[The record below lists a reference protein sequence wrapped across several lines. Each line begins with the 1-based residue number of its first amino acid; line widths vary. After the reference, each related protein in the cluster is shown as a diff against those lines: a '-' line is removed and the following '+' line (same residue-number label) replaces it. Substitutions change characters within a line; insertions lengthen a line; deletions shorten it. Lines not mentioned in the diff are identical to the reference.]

1 MGGDVGAP
9 RQKVCPKKPSA
20 GSKVYVALGHL
31 RADTIGIQ
39 LLVTN
44 PSRSAVAA
52 VHYGGR
58 IQVRELE
65 YAQAAETLCGCFQNG
80 LKVDWGPR
88 LSHGVQKPRLTHTV
102 CTRRGRHLVE
112 TETVTFQVTDD
123 GYTRRSAT
131 GPFKARAAIRWRN
144 MDGFEAQV
152 AGRLLAR

>member
-88 LSHGVQKPRLTHTV
+88 LSHGVQKPRLTDRKS
-102 CTRRGRHLVE
+102 TRLNSSHLVISYA
-112 TETVTFQVTDD
+112 VFCLKKNQ
-123 GYTRRSAT
+123 
-131 GPFKARAAIRWRN
+131 
-144 MDGFEAQV
+144 
-152 AGRLLAR
+152 